1 MPCRFPTPPSRHR
14 HRPSFA
20 PGLAWLLLLAA
31 IPVFAAKPEPPL
43 RIPLENFGFQPL
55 PAQFL
60 LNGSSMLTLHY
71 VDDKHLLLT
80 FVVHRLIPRLPDEP
94 EDDQDRIVDA
104 VLLELPT
111 GRALARTSWH
121 LHDHAQYLWNLGH
134 GHFLLRVRD
143 TLTTFAPL
151 ANLATREP
159 FAQQPF
165 LVSAERR
172 LAALILSPDADLL
185 IIETVK
191 RIPPTP
197 RPKTPDLRTHSAP
210 IPAADRKRS
219 RPDQLLPHPFAAM
232 TVARSRSDP
241 PAPSKPQEPATSPP
255 PPPAISPSSIRD
267 ISTGP
272 STSTPTPARPTN
284 SPPSTPPARPAP
296 LFVSHSEF
304 IAFGC
309 RTGQT
314 RQQLG
319 GFNMRGEE
327 MWEQGLFGDFIAP
340 SIAYAPAGGRFALSR
355 IMLHSSFIADQPI
368 SADQVSDQTVVV
380 YQTGT
385 GKQLLRADCSPVERA
400 GQNFALSPN
409 GLALAVVHA
418 DAIEIYTL
426 PPLTT
431 KDESDLKLA
440 RSIAPPEN
448 NLPVHFTGQATPLR
462 QMPTPPNPAP
472 SNAASAPQPPRMLT
486 ATTGQPPRSDSTR
499 PQARYQ
505 SQAPAARNPPHH
517 PPPTHPRRHPTRAA
531 PHPTHPLHPAR
542 RQAPP
547 ARSKRHTP
555 IETGQPRSPIASPSK
570 KCHSNPD
577 RSQRNPSIS

>member
-1 MPCRFPTPPSRHR
+1 MLVPNSPIPTPARHILR
-14 HRPSFA
+14 TR
-20 PGLAWLLLLAA
+20 LAWLLLLAA
-31 IPVFAAKPEPPL
+31 IPVFAAKPDAPL

-71 VDDKHLLLT
+71 VDDKHLLFT

-111 GRALARTSWH
+111 GRTLARTSWH
-121 LHDHAQYLWNLGH
+121 LHDHGQYLWNLGH

-143 TLTTFAPL
+143 ALTSFAPL
-151 ANLATREP
+151 ANLATSDP

-172 LAALILSPDADLL
+172 LEVLILSPDADLL
-185 IIETVK
+185 IIETA
-191 RIPPTP
+191 RRTPPTP
-197 RPKTPDLRTHSAP
+197 RPKPPILGPNPAQSPQLTERDPVQINFYRIHSSDDGSPVQVRPAGAIQTPRAGD
-210 IPAADRKRS
+210 
-219 RPDQLLPHPFAAM
+219 
-232 TVARSRSDP
+232 V
-241 PAPSKPQEPATSPP
+241 PATTAGYLAVVDQGHQHWAFDFHSYAGKTDELSPF
-255 PPPAISPSSIRD
+255 D
-267 ISTGP
+267 STC
-272 STSTPTPARPTN
+272 
-284 SPPSTPPARPAP
+284 RPAP

-309 RTGQT
+309 RNGQS

-327 MWEQGLFGDFIAP
+327 MWEQGLFGDSIAP

-368 SADQVSDQTVVV
+368 SSDQVSNQTVVV

-409 GLALAVVHA
+409 GLALAVLHA

-426 PPLTT
+426 PALTT

-448 NLPVHFTGQATPLR
+448 NLPVQFKGQATLSSADPDFTS
-462 QMPTPPNPAP
+462 QPSPQPAAAANTPPDSTQPAASDQPTTQTTPQTTPQTQPAASPAP
-472 SNAASAPQPPRMLT
+472 TSPSSGDTPPDQHRT
-486 ATTGQPPRSDSTR
+486 
-499 PQARYQ
+499 
-505 SQAPAARNPPHH
+505 
-517 PPPTHPRRHPTRAA
+517 PPTLYNLPDDKDDKHPTS
-531 PHPTHPLHPAR
+531 
-542 RQAPP
+542 PP
-547 ARSKRHTP
+547 A
-555 IETGQPRSPIASPSK
+555 
-570 KCHSNPD
+570 NPKD
-577 RSQRNPSIS
+577 PPQ

>member
-1 MPCRFPTPPSRHR
+1 MPVPNAPIPTLHR
-14 HRPSFA
+14 LLRS
-20 PGLAWLLLLAA
+20 GLVCLLLASN
-31 IPVFAAKPEPPL
+31 PVFAAKPEPPL

-55 PAQFL
+55 SSQFL

-94 EDDQDRIVDA
+94 EDDQDRVVDA
-104 VLLELPT
+104 LLLELPT
-111 GRALARTSWH
+111 GRTLARTTWH

-165 LVSAERR
+165 LVSAQRR

-191 RIPPTP
+191 RTPPAA
-197 RPKTPDLRTHSAP
+197 RPKTPLFGPTPPPSPQLVERDPVQINFYRIHPADDGASVQATPAGATQTPHTGD
-210 IPAADRKRS
+210 IPATTSGYLAVV
-219 RPDQLLPHPFAAM
+219 DQGHQHWAFDFHSYSGKTAELSPF
-232 TVARSRSDP
+232 D
-241 PAPSKPQEPATSPP
+241 
-255 PPPAISPSSIRD
+255 
-267 ISTGP
+267 STC
-272 STSTPTPARPTN
+272 S
-284 SPPSTPPARPAP
+284 PAP

-309 RTGQT
+309 RNGET

-327 MWEQGLFGDFIAP
+327 MWEQGLFGAFIAP

-355 IMLHSSFIADQPI
+355 VMLHNSAVADQPI
-368 SADQVSDQTVVV
+368 SADEVSAQTVVV

-418 DAIEIYTL
+418 EAIEIYTL

-448 NLPVHFTGQATPLR
+448 NLPVQLTDQTTPSSNEADSASQPNPQPASAATPV
-462 QMPTPPNPAP
+462 
-472 SNAASAPQPPRMLT
+472 AASAPATAANNAPQDANQPAPSSQP
-486 ATTGQPPRSDSTR
+486 ATRSSEAT
-499 PQARYQ
+499 P
-505 SQAPAARNPPHH
+505 APATPSAPTTQSGDSPPEQHRT
-517 PPPTHPRRHPTRAA
+517 PPTLYNLPDD
-531 PHPTHPLHPAR
+531 
-542 RQAPP
+542 
-547 ARSKRHTP
+547 KRP
-555 IETGQPRSPIASPSK
+555 ASPK
-570 KCHSNPD
+570 DTP
-577 RSQRNPSIS
+577 Q

>member
-1 MPCRFPTPPSRHR
+1 MPVPNAPIPTLHR
-14 HRPSFA
+14 LLRSA
-20 PGLAWLLLLAA
+20 LACILPACLLLAA
-31 IPVFAAKPEPPL
+31 TPVFAAKPEPPL

-55 PAQFL
+55 SPQFL

-80 FVVHRLIPRLPDEP
+80 FVAHRLIPRLPDEP
-94 EDDQDRIVDA
+94 EDDQDRVVDA
-104 VLLELPT
+104 VLLELPN
-111 GRALARTSWH
+111 GRLLARTSWH

-172 LAALILSPDADLL
+172 LVALILSPDADLL

-191 RIPPTP
+191 RTPPTP
-197 RPKTPDLRTHSAP
+197 KPKTPLFGPTPPPSPQLTERDPVQINFYRMHAADDGGPVPATPAGAVQTP
-210 IPAADRKRS
+210 RAGDIPATTAGYLAIV
-219 RPDQLLPHPFAAM
+219 DQGHQHWAFDFHSYSGKVAELSPF
-232 TVARSRSDP
+232 D
-241 PAPSKPQEPATSPP
+241 
-255 PPPAISPSSIRD
+255 
-267 ISTGP
+267 STC
-272 STSTPTPARPTN
+272 S
-284 SPPSTPPARPAP
+284 PAP

-309 RTGQT
+309 RSGQT

-327 MWEQGLFGDFIAP
+327 MWEQGLFGDFTAP

-355 IMLHSSFIADQPI
+355 VLLRTSAVADQPL
-368 SADQVSDQTVVV
+368 SADEVSGQTVVV

-400 GQNFALSPN
+400 GQNFTLSSD

-440 RSIAPPEN
+440 RSLAPPEN
-448 NLPVHFTGQATPLR
+448 NLPVRFTGQATSSADPDSVT
-462 QMPTPPNPAP
+462 QPTPQPATAATP
-472 SNAASAPQPPRMLT
+472 TTTPAAASATNDPPT
-486 ATTGQPPRSDSTR
+486 DSTQ
-499 PQARYQ
+499 P
-505 SQAPAARNPPHH
+505 APTSPSPTRSSEAT
-517 PPPTHPRRHPTRAA
+517 PPPTTNNQTTATQSGDTPPEQHR
-531 PHPTHPLHPAR
+531 
-542 RQAPP
+542 APP
-547 ARSKRHTP
+547 TLYTLPDDKRPANPKDTP
-555 IETGQPRSPIASPSK
+555 Q
-570 KCHSNPD
+570 
-577 RSQRNPSIS
+577 

>member
-1 MPCRFPTPPSRHR
+1 MPVPHAPIPTLHR
-14 HRPSFA
+14 LLRSA
-20 PGLAWLLLLAA
+20 LVCLLLAV
-31 IPVFAAKPEPPL
+31 PVFAAKPEPPL

-55 PAQFL
+55 SSQFL

-94 EDDQDRIVDA
+94 EDDQDRVVEA
-104 VLLELPT
+104 FLLELPT
-111 GRALARTSWH
+111 GHTLARTTWH

-134 GHFLLRVRD
+134 GHFLLRIRD
-143 TLTTFAPL
+143 SLTTFAPL
-151 ANLATREP
+151 ANLATSEP

-191 RIPPTP
+191 RTPPAPKSRPPILGPTP
-197 RPKTPDLRTHSAP
+197 RPSPQLTERDPVQINFYRIHSGEGGGQLQIRPAGAVQTPRAGD
-210 IPAADRKRS
+210 IPATTAGYLTVV
-219 RPDQLLPHPFAAM
+219 DQGHQHWAFDFHSYAGKKDELSPF
-232 TVARSRSDP
+232 D
-241 PAPSKPQEPATSPP
+241 
-255 PPPAISPSSIRD
+255 
-267 ISTGP
+267 STC
-272 STSTPTPARPTN
+272 S
-284 SPPSTPPARPAP
+284 PAP

-327 MWEQGLFGDFIAP
+327 MWEQGLFGDFVAP
-340 SIAYAPAGGRFALSR
+340 SIAYAPASGRFALSR
-355 IMLHSSFIADQPI
+355 IMLHSSAVADQPI
-368 SADQVSDQTVVV
+368 SADEVSGQTVVV

-385 GKQLLRADCSPVERA
+385 GKQLLRADCSPIERA

-409 GLALAVVHA
+409 GLALAVIHA
-418 DAIEIYTL
+418 NAIEIYSL

-440 RSIAPPEN
+440 RSIEPPEN
-448 NLPVHFTGQATPLR
+448 DLPVNL
-462 QMPTPPNPAP
+462 
-472 SNAASAPQPPRMLT
+472 
-486 ATTGQPPRSDSTR
+486 TGQPATPDSDSVTQTS
-499 PQARYQ
+499 PQPANAPGP
-505 SQAPAARNPPHH
+505 STPPPATPSAPATQSGDTPPDQQRRTPPTLYSLPDDKRPPS
-517 PPPTHPRRHPTRAA
+517 PPPSSP
-531 PHPTHPLHPAR
+531 
-542 RQAPP
+542 
-547 ARSKRHTP
+547 KDTP
-555 IETGQPRSPIASPSK
+555 Q
-570 KCHSNPD
+570 
-577 RSQRNPSIS
+577 

>member
-1 MPCRFPTPPSRHR
+1 MPVPHAPIPTLHR
-14 HRPSFA
+14 HLRSA
-20 PGLAWLLLLAA
+20 LACLLLAA
-31 IPVFAAKPEPPL
+31 TPVFAAKPEPPL

-55 PAQFL
+55 SPQFL

-94 EDDQDRIVDA
+94 EDDQDRVVEAFLI
-104 VLLELPT
+104 ELPT
-111 GRALARTSWH
+111 GHTLARTTWH

-134 GHFLLRVRD
+134 GHFLLRIRD

-151 ANLATREP
+151 ANLATSEP

-197 RPKTPDLRTHSAP
+197 RPKTPLFGPT
-210 IPAADRKRS
+210 
-219 RPDQLLPHPFAAM
+219 
-232 TVARSRSDP
+232 
-241 PAPSKPQEPATSPP
+241 PAPSPQLTERDPVQINFYRIQSGDDGGPVDVRPAGAIQTPKAGDVPATTAGYLAVVDQGHQHWAFDFHSYAGKKDELSPF
-255 PPPAISPSSIRD
+255 D
-267 ISTGP
+267 STC
-272 STSTPTPARPTN
+272 
-284 SPPSTPPARPAP
+284 RPAP

-309 RTGQT
+309 RSGQT

-327 MWEQGLFGDFIAP
+327 MWEQGLFGDSIAP

-355 IMLHSSFIADQPI
+355 IMLHSSAVADQPI
-368 SADQVSDQTVVV
+368 SVDEVSAQTVVV

-400 GQNFALSPN
+400 GQNFAISPN
-409 GLALAVVHA
+409 GLALAAVHA
-418 DAIEIYTL
+418 DAIEIYNL

-440 RSIAPPEN
+440 HSIAPPEN
-448 NLPVHFTGQATPLR
+448 DLPVQFTGQATSSSTDADSADQPNL
-462 QMPTPPNPAP
+462 QPAPATAPTAATNAPKQTTTPSSNVTPQPAADPAPATQSGDTPPD
-472 SNAASAPQPPRMLT
+472 QHRT
-486 ATTGQPPRSDSTR
+486 
-499 PQARYQ
+499 
-505 SQAPAARNPPHH
+505 
-517 PPPTHPRRHPTRAA
+517 PPTLYNLPDDKDDKRPTS
-531 PHPTHPLHPAR
+531 
-542 RQAPP
+542 PP
-547 ARSKRHTP
+547 ANPKDTP
-555 IETGQPRSPIASPSK
+555 Q
-570 KCHSNPD
+570 
-577 RSQRNPSIS
+577 

>member
-1 MPCRFPTPPSRHR
+1 MPVPNAPIPTLHR
-14 HRPSFA
+14 LLRSA
-20 PGLAWLLLLAA
+20 LACILPACLLLAA
-31 IPVFAAKPEPPL
+31 TPVFAAKPEPPL

-55 PAQFL
+55 PSQFL

-80 FVVHRLIPRLPDEP
+80 FVAHRLIPRLPDEP

-104 VLLELPT
+104 LLLELPT
-111 GRALARTSWH
+111 GRILARSSWH

-143 TLTTFAPL
+143 DLTTFAPL
-151 ANLATREP
+151 ANLATSDP
-159 FAQQPF
+159 FAQQAF

-185 IIETVK
+185 IIETA
-191 RIPPTP
+191 RHTPPTP
-197 RPKTPDLRTHSAP
+197 KPKTPLFGPTPPPSPQLTERDPVQINFYRIHSEDDGGP
-210 IPAADRKRS
+210 VQVRPAGAVQTPRAGD
-219 RPDQLLPHPFAAM
+219 
-232 TVARSRSDP
+232 V
-241 PAPSKPQEPATSPP
+241 PATTAGYLAVVDQGHQHWAFDFHSYAGKTAELSPF
-255 PPPAISPSSIRD
+255 D
-267 ISTGP
+267 STC
-272 STSTPTPARPTN
+272 
-284 SPPSTPPARPAP
+284 RPAP
-296 LFVSHSEF
+296 IFVSHSEF

-309 RTGQT
+309 RSGQS

-368 SADQVSDQTVVV
+368 SSDQVSCQNVVV

-385 GKQLLRADCSPVERA
+385 GKPLLRADCSPVQRA

-409 GLALAVVHA
+409 GLALAVLHA
-418 DAIEIYTL
+418 DAIEIYNL

-440 RSIAPPEN
+440 HSIAPPEN
-448 NLPVHFTGQATPLR
+448 NLPVRFPGLTTL
-462 QMPTPPNPAP
+462 
-472 SNAASAPQPPRMLT
+472 ASTEDEPFP
-486 ATTGQPPRSDSTR
+486 
-499 PQARYQ
+499 
-505 SQAPAARNPPHH
+505 
-517 PPPTHPRRHPTRAA
+517 
-531 PHPTHPLHPAR
+531 
-542 RQAPP
+542 
-547 ARSKRHTP
+547 
-555 IETGQPRSPIASPSK
+555 
-570 KCHSNPD
+570 
-577 RSQRNPSIS
+577 

>member
-1 MPCRFPTPPSRHR
+1 MLVPNSSIPTPAR
-14 HRPSFA
+14 RPILRTRL
-20 PGLAWLLLLAA
+20 GWLLLLAA

-104 VLLELPT
+104 VLLELPS
-111 GRALARTSWH
+111 GRALAHTSWH

-143 TLTTFAPL
+143 ALTTFAPL

-172 LAALILSPDADLL
+172 LAALIISPDADLL

-197 RPKTPDLRTHSAP
+197 KPKAP
-210 IPAADRKRS
+210 ILGPTPPQSPQLTERDPVQINFYRIHALDDGSPVQVRPAGAIQTPRAGD
-219 RPDQLLPHPFAAM
+219 
-232 TVARSRSDP
+232 V
-241 PAPSKPQEPATSPP
+241 PATTAGYLAVVDQGHQHWAFDFHSYAGEKAELSPF
-255 PPPAISPSSIRD
+255 D
-267 ISTGP
+267 STC
-272 STSTPTPARPTN
+272 
-284 SPPSTPPARPAP
+284 RPAP

-309 RTGQT
+309 RAGQS

-327 MWEQGLFGDFIAP
+327 MWEQGLFGDSIAP

-368 SADQVSDQTVVV
+368 SADQVSNQTVVV

-409 GLALAVVHA
+409 GLALAVIHA

-426 PPLTT
+426 PSLTT

-448 NLPVHFTGQATPLR
+448 NLPVQFKGQATLSTDPDSTQPASSNQPPPQTAPRSSESNR
-462 QMPTPPNPAP
+462 QPPAATPTP
-472 SNAASAPQPPRMLT
+472 
-486 ATTGQPPRSDSTR
+486 
-499 PQARYQ
+499 
-505 SQAPAARNPPHH
+505 
-517 PPPTHPRRHPTRAA
+517 
-531 PHPTHPLHPAR
+531 
-542 RQAPP
+542 
-547 ARSKRHTP
+547 
-555 IETGQPRSPIASPSK
+555 ASPS
-570 KCHSNPD
+570 SGDTPPD
-577 RSQRNPSIS
+577 QHRTPPTLYNLPDDKDAKRPASPPADPKDTPQ

>member
-1 MPCRFPTPPSRHR
+1 MPVPNAPIPTLHR
-14 HRPSFA
+14 LLRSA
-20 PGLAWLLLLAA
+20 LACLLLAA
-31 IPVFAAKPEPPL
+31 IPVCAAKPEPPL

-151 ANLATREP
+151 ANLNTSEP

-172 LAALILSPDADLL
+172 LAALIVSPEADLL

-191 RIPPTP
+191 RTPPSP
-197 RPKTPDLRTHSAP
+197 KPKTPILGPTPPPSPELTQRDPVQINFYRIH
-210 IPAADRKRS
+210 AADDGG
-219 RPDQLLPHPFAAM
+219 PVQA
-232 TVARSRSDP
+232 T
-241 PAPSKPQEPATSPP
+241 PAGAVQTPRAGDVPATTAGYLAVVDQGHQHWAFDFHSYAGKIAELSPF
-255 PPPAISPSSIRD
+255 D
-267 ISTGP
+267 STC
-272 STSTPTPARPTN
+272 S
-284 SPPSTPPARPAP
+284 PAP

-309 RTGQT
+309 RSGQT

-340 SIAYAPAGGRFALSR
+340 SIAYAPTSGRFALSR
-355 IMLHSSFIADQPI
+355 VMLRTSAVADQPI
-368 SADQVSDQTVVV
+368 SSDEVSAQTVVV

-385 GKQLLRADCSPVERA
+385 GKQLLRTDCSPVERA

-409 GLALAVVHA
+409 GLGLAVVHA
-418 DAIEIYTL
+418 DAIEIYNL

-448 NLPVHFTGQATPLR
+448 NLPIQFTGKATLSSTDTDTTSQPSPQPAATNTSPDSTQPATSNQTTTQPAAQTTPPTQTRNSEATP
-462 QMPTPPNPAP
+462 
-472 SNAASAPQPPRMLT
+472 PQPVASP
-486 ATTGQPPRSDSTR
+486 
-499 PQARYQ
+499 
-505 SQAPAARNPPHH
+505 APAAQPSGDTPPEQHRT
-517 PPPTHPRRHPTRAA
+517 PPTLYNLPDDKR
-531 PHPTHPLHPAR
+531 
-542 RQAPP
+542 PP
-547 ARSKRHTP
+547 SPKDTP
-555 IETGQPRSPIASPSK
+555 Q
-570 KCHSNPD
+570 
-577 RSQRNPSIS
+577 

>member
-1 MPCRFPTPPSRHR
+1 MPVPNSPIPRTHR
-14 HRPSFA
+14 LLRST
-20 PGLAWLLLLAA
+20 LACILPAFLLLATA
-31 IPVFAAKPEPPL
+31 PLFAVKPEAPL

-55 PAQFL
+55 PSQFL

-94 EDDQDRIVDA
+94 DDDQDRVVDA

-111 GRALARTSWH
+111 GSILARTTWH

-134 GHFLLRVRD
+134 GHFLLRIRD

-151 ANLATREP
+151 ANLPAGDS

-172 LAALILSPDADLL
+172 LAALIVSPDADLL

-191 RIPPTP
+191 RTPPAP
-197 RPKTPDLRTHSAP
+197 KPKTPL
-210 IPAADRKRS
+210 
-219 RPDQLLPHPFAAM
+219 M
-232 TVARSRSDP
+232 
-241 PAPSKPQEPATSPP
+241 
-255 PPPAISPSSIRD
+255 
-267 ISTGP
+267 G
-272 STSTPTPARPTN
+272 PTPAPPPELAQRDPVQINFYRIHAADNEGTIHATPAGAVQTAKAGDIPATTAGYLAVVDQGHQHWAFDFHSYSGKIAEL
-284 SPPSTPPARPAP
+284 SPFDSTCSPAP

-309 RTGQT
+309 RSGQT
-314 RQQLG
+314 RQQIG

-327 MWEQGLFGDFIAP
+327 MWEQGLFGDFVAP

-355 IMLHSSFIADQPI
+355 IMLRTSAIADQPI
-368 SADQVSDQTVVV
+368 SSDEVSGQAVVV

-385 GKQLLRADCSPVERA
+385 GKQLLRADCSPVQRA

-418 DAIEIYTL
+418 EAIEIYNL

-440 RSIAPPEN
+440 HSIAPPEN
-448 NLPVHFTGQATPLR
+448 NLPVRFTGQSTSSSADTNPDSVTQPRRQPASDTSTESTQTPASAPGPTNAPADSS
-462 QMPTPPNPAP
+462 QPAASPDQTTTQTSEPTPPPPATP
-472 SNAASAPQPPRMLT
+472 TPAATQSGDAPPEQHRT
-486 ATTGQPPRSDSTR
+486 APTLYTLPDDK
-499 PQARYQ
+499 
-505 SQAPAARNPPHH
+505 APAKPKD
-517 PPPTHPRRHPTRAA
+517 T
-531 PHPTHPLHPAR
+531 
-542 RQAPP
+542 
-547 ARSKRHTP
+547 KDTP
-555 IETGQPRSPIASPSK
+555 Q
-570 KCHSNPD
+570 
-577 RSQRNPSIS
+577 

>member
-1 MPCRFPTPPSRHR
+1 MPVPQAPIPTLHR
-14 HRPSFA
+14 
-20 PGLAWLLLLAA
+20 LLRSALVCLFLVST
-31 IPVFAAKPEPPL
+31 PVFAAKPEPPL

-55 PAQFL
+55 SPQFL

-80 FVVHRLIPRLPDEP
+80 FVVHRLIPRLRDES
-94 EDDQDRIVDA
+94 EDDQDRSVDA
-104 VLLELPT
+104 LLLELPT
-111 GRALARTSWH
+111 GRILARTSWH

-134 GHFLLRVRD
+134 GHFLLRIRD

-151 ANLATREP
+151 ANLATSDP

-191 RIPPTP
+191 RTPPIPK
-197 RPKTPDLRTHSAP
+197 PKTPLFGPTPPPSPGLTQRDPVQINFYRIHAGDDGGPVQARAAGAIQTPQAGD
-210 IPAADRKRS
+210 IPATTAGYLAVV
-219 RPDQLLPHPFAAM
+219 DQGRQHWAFDFHSYAGKTAELSPF
-232 TVARSRSDP
+232 D
-241 PAPSKPQEPATSPP
+241 
-255 PPPAISPSSIRD
+255 
-267 ISTGP
+267 STC
-272 STSTPTPARPTN
+272 RPT
-284 SPPSTPPARPAP
+284 P

-309 RTGQT
+309 RTGQN
-314 RQQLG
+314 RQQFG

-355 IMLHSSFIADQPI
+355 IMLHSSAVADQPI
-368 SADQVSDQTVVV
+368 SADEVSAQTVVV

-440 RSIAPPEN
+440 RSLAPPEN
-448 NLPVHFTGQATPLR
+448 DLPVRFTGQATPSSTNPETEAVT
-462 QMPTPPNPAP
+462 QPNPQPAPANAPANTPPASSQPPASSNQPSTRSSGATPPPATAPAP
-472 SNAASAPQPPRMLT
+472 ATQSGDAPPEQH
-486 ATTGQPPRSDSTR
+486 
-499 PQARYQ
+499 
-505 SQAPAARNPPHH
+505 RNPPTLYTL
-517 PPPTHPRRHPTRAA
+517 PDDKR
-531 PHPTHPLHPAR
+531 PAN
-542 RQAPP
+542 PP
-547 ARSKRHTP
+547 ASPKDTP
-555 IETGQPRSPIASPSK
+555 Q
-570 KCHSNPD
+570 
-577 RSQRNPSIS
+577 

>member
-1 MPCRFPTPPSRHR
+1 MPVPNSPIPTSD
-14 HRPSFA
+14 RPLLRT
-20 PGLAWLLLLAA
+20 GLAWLLLLAT
-31 IPVFAAKPEPPL
+31 IPVFAAKPEPQL
-43 RIPLENFGFQPL
+43 RIPLENFGFQAL
-55 PAQFL
+55 STQFL

-111 GRALARTSWH
+111 GRTLARTTWH

-143 TLTTFAPL
+143 NLTTFAPL
-151 ANLATREP
+151 ANLATKEP
-159 FAQQPF
+159 FALQPF
-165 LVSAERR
+165 LISAERR
-172 LAALILSPDADLL
+172 IAALILSPDADLL

-191 RIPPTP
+191 RTTPGGKSGTPLFGPT
-197 RPKTPDLRTHSAP
+197 
-210 IPAADRKRS
+210 
-219 RPDQLLPHPFAAM
+219 
-232 TVARSRSDP
+232 
-241 PAPSKPQEPATSPP
+241 PAPSPQLTERNLVQINFYRLQPGDDGGPVQARSAGVVQTERPGNIPATTAGYLAVVDQGHQHWAFDFHSYAGKISELSPF
-255 PPPAISPSSIRD
+255 D
-267 ISTGP
+267 STC
-272 STSTPTPARPTN
+272 S
-284 SPPSTPPARPAP
+284 PAP

-309 RTGQT
+309 RSGQT

-355 IMLHSSFIADQPI
+355 IMLRTSAIADQPI
-368 SADQVSDQTVVV
+368 SSDEVSAQTVVV

-385 GKQLLRADCSPVERA
+385 GKQLLHADCSPVQRA
-400 GQNFALSPN
+400 GQNFTLSPD

-418 DAIEIYTL
+418 DTIEIYTL

-440 RSIAPPEN
+440 RSIAPPESD
-448 NLPVHFTGQATPLR
+448 LPVHFNGPATSSSTDSDTDTVT
-462 QMPTPPNPAP
+462 QPNP
-472 SNAASAPQPPRMLT
+472 QP
-486 ATTGQPPRSDSTR
+486 
-499 PQARYQ
+499 
-505 SQAPAARNPPHH
+505 APAATPTPANAPANTPPASSQPASANQTTSNSNATQSGDTPPDQHRA
-517 PPPTHPRRHPTRAA
+517 PPTLYNLPDD
-531 PHPTHPLHPAR
+531 
-542 RQAPP
+542 
-547 ARSKRHTP
+547 KRP
-555 IETGQPRSPIASPSK
+555 ASPK
-570 KCHSNPD
+570 ETP
-577 RSQRNPSIS
+577 Q